1 MNYNIKMRIVVQRV
15 WEGYVRVDGVEVG
28 RIGQGILVL
37 VGLTPGDTK
46 EVVEHMVSK
55 TLNMRLWANKEGK
68 AWTSSVLDIGGGI
81 LAVSQFTLYG
91 ILKGNKPDFH
101 GAMEADQA
109 R

>member
-1 MNYNIKMRIVVQRV
+1 MRIVVQRV
-15 WEGYVRVDGVEVG
+15 FEGWVRVEGVEIS
-28 RIGQGILVL
+28 RIKQGVLVL
-37 VGLTPGDTK
+37 VGLTAGDSR

-55 TLNMRLWANKEGK
+55 TLNMRLWENKEGK
-68 AWTSSVLDIGGGI
+68 AWSASVVDIGGEV

-101 GAMEADQA
+101 AAMPAEQA